1 MQSES
6 FNANEHQASS
16 ELISIADQIR
26 SLCSV
31 ITKIARSDLQSR
43 LENHDSGISAIEH
56 GVLRHLSRGVATM
69 AEIRRLMG
77 VAASTL
83 VYVVD
88 GLVKKRLV
96 KRGKDPA
103 DRRREPLQIEN
114 RAIVLLARIPK
125 MDASS
130 VLVKSLERMK
140 ESQQRE
146 LLVLLIEFA
155 AGLPGSERM
164 YLRAESEETED
175 SSSAA
180 RQKVVTPQKARIR
193 KHD

>member
-1 MQSES
+1 MQTES
-6 FNANEHQASS
+6 FNTNEYHTSDQTSSELTSSELTSS

-31 ITKIARSDLQSR
+31 IPKIARSDLQSR
-43 LENHDSGISAIEH
+43 LEDHDSGISAIEH
-56 GVLRHLSRGVATM
+56 GVLRHLSRGVTTM

-77 VAASTL
+77 AAASTL

-96 KRGKDPA
+96 KRGKDPV
-103 DRRREPLQIEN
+103 DRRREPLQIEKK
-114 RAIVLLARIPK
+114 AIVLLAKIPK

-140 ESQQRE
+140 
-146 LLVLLIEFA
+146 
-155 AGLPGSERM
+155 
-164 YLRAESEETED
+164 
-175 SSSAA
+175 
-180 RQKVVTPQKARIR
+180 
-193 KHD
+193 

>member
-1 MQSES
+1 MQNES
-6 FNANEHQASS
+6 FNTNEYQTSS

-26 SLCSV
+26 CLCSV

-56 GVLRHLSRGVATM
+56 GVLRHLSRGVTTM

-103 DRRREPLQIEN
+103 DRRREPLQIEKK
-114 RAIVLLARIPK
+114 AIVLLAKIPK

-140 ESQQRE
+140 ASQPRE
-146 LLVLLIEFA
+146 LLLLLNEFA
-155 AGLPGSERM
+155 AGLSGSERM
-164 YLRAESEETED
+164 YLRAESQETGD

-180 RQKVVTPQKARIR
+180 RHTVAAPRKARNR